1 MRRITTWLLS
11 TISAL
16 VLLFS
21 YHTSTNSGSA
31 SAVATGTADAA
42 ANGTGDTG
50 TTGSDGTGTSDQ
62 GATDQGSTDS
72 GTDGSDDSGATAT
85 PTPTP
90 STDSGST
97 GSDGSSGSSSGTF
110 TGDAVQT
117 RYGPVQVEIT
127 VAGGKITKSVV
138 TQVPWNDHRDQ
149 EINSYAVPILNDEA
163 VRAQSADIDMVSGA
177 TFTSDGYIQS
187 LQSAIDQAN
196 L

>member
-11 TISAL
+11 TLSAL

-31 SAVATGTADAA
+31 AAVATGEADAA
-42 ANGTGDTG
+42 ANGTTDTG
-50 TTGSDGTGTSDQ
+50 SSGTTDQ
-62 GATDQGSTDS
+62 GTTDSGSTDS
-72 GTDGSDDSGATAT
+72 GSADSGSTDSGSTPT

-90 STDSGST
+90 STDSGSKSSS
-97 GSDGSSGSSSGTF
+97 SDGTY

-117 RYGPVQVEIT
+117 RFGPVQVEIT

-149 EINSYAVPILNDEA
+149 EINGYAVPILNDEA
-163 VRAQSADIDMVSGA
+163 VQAQSADIDMVSGA
-177 TFTSDGYIQS
+177 TYTSEGYLQS

>member
-11 TISAL
+11 TLSAL

-21 YHTSTNSGSA
+21 YHTSTNSGSPT
-31 SAVATGTADAA
+31 AVATGSADAA
-42 ANGTGDTG
+42 ANG
-50 TTGSDGTGTSDQ
+50 
-62 GATDQGSTDS
+62 STDPGAGASGDSGS
-72 GTDGSDDSGATAT
+72 GTDPGSAGT
-85 PTPTP
+85 PAPTP
-90 STDSGST
+90 STDAGSSGSS
-97 GSDGSSGSSSGTF
+97 GSGSSGSSSSAGTF

-127 VAGGKITKSVV
+127 VKDGSITKSVV
-138 TQVPWNDHRDQ
+138 TQVPWNDHKDQ

-163 VRAQSADIDMVSGA
+163 VQAQSAGIDMVSGA

-187 LQSAIDQAN
+187 LQSAIDRAH

>member
-11 TISAL
+11 TLSAL

-21 YHTSTNSGSA
+21 YHTSTNSGSPT
-31 SAVATGTADAA
+31 AVATGSADAA
-42 ANGTGDTG
+42 ANG
-50 TTGSDGTGTSDQ
+50 
-62 GATDQGSTDS
+62 STDPGAGASGDSGS
-72 GTDGSDDSGATAT
+72 GTDPGSAAT

-90 STDSGST
+90 SADAGS
-97 GSDGSSGSSSGTF
+97 GSSGSSGSSSSSGTF

-127 VAGGKITKSVV
+127 VKDGSITKSVV
-138 TQVPWNDHRDQ
+138 TQVPWNDHKDQ

-163 VRAQSADIDMVSGA
+163 VQAQSAGIDMVSGA

-187 LQSAIDQAN
+187 LQSAIDRAH

>member
-11 TISAL
+11 TLSAL

-21 YHTSTNSGSA
+21 YHTSTNSGGA
-31 SAVATGTADAA
+31 NVVAAGDANGA
-42 ANGTGDTG
+42 TSGAGGTGDTSANG
-50 TTGSDGTGTSDQ
+50 
-62 GATDQGSTDS
+62 TDS
-72 GTDGSDDSGATAT
+72 SGSGDTST

-97 GSDGSSGSSSGTF
+97 DSTDSGSGSTDSGSSDSGAASGTV

-117 RYGPVQVEIT
+117 RFGPVQVEIT

-138 TQVPWNDHRDQ
+138 TQVPWNDRKDQ

-163 VRAQSADIDMVSGA
+163 VQAQSADIDMVSGA
-177 TFTSDGYIQS
+177 TYTSDGYIQS
-187 LQSAIDQAN
+187 LQSAIDKAN

>member
-11 TISAL
+11 TLSAL

-31 SAVATGTADAA
+31 TAVATGSADAA
-42 ANGTGDTG
+42 ANGSTDS
-50 TTGSDGTGTSDQ
+50 GSS
-62 GATDQGSTDS
+62 GSADSGTDS
-72 GTDGSDDSGATAT
+72 GTDSGSAAT

-90 STDSGST
+90 SADAGSG
-97 GSDGSSGSSSGTF
+97 GSSGSSSSSGTF

-127 VAGGKITKSVV
+127 VKNGKITKSVV
-138 TQVPWNDHRDQ
+138 TQVPWNDHKDQ

-163 VRAQSADIDMVSGA
+163 VQAQSAGIDMVSGA
-177 TFTSDGYIQS
+177 TFTSDAYIQS